1 MVGGDGGWVG
11 NLGDVVLLTT
21 FEAATGVVPHH
32 NIPFS
37 AVMDQVTAALSPCR
51 CISIR
56 VRYFSM
62 SLRPVYEPVVI
73 ESSV

>member
-37 AVMDQVTAALSPCR
+37 AVMDQVTAALLVVAYQFVFVISPCP
-51 CISIR
+51 
-56 VRYFSM
+56 FDPFM
-62 SLRPVYEPVVI
+62 SQ
-73 ESSV
+73 S